1 MQVLYIDVDLSAI
14 NRDAWQI
21 VVIGQLVV
29 FVALLTI
36 YFIFRYAIPFLFRI
50 KLRNLARRLGR
61 GVEEMHEEV
70 PADMNAAI
78 ALAIYMYYS
87 ELHDEESN
95 VITISRV
102 SRTYSPW
109 SSKLYNMRNWH

>member
-1 MQVLYIDVDLSAI
+1 MQFGYIDIDFSAI
-14 NRDAWQI
+14 NWDAWQI
-21 VVIGQLVV
+21 VIIGQLIV
-29 FVALLTI
+29 FAALLMI
-36 YFIFRYAIPFLFRI
+36 YFIFRYALPAIFKI
-50 KLRNLARRLGR
+50 KLRNLAKKTGK
-61 GVEEMHEEV
+61 GVEELHKEV

-95 VITISRV
+95 VITINRV